1 MSTSTITTTNA
12 ILSTPGEILQE
23 EFMEPYKIS
32 AYRLS
37 KATGLSQTAIGEII
51 HGERAITMRTAYLF
65 GKAFGT
71 SAEFWYNLQK
81 DYDMLSFD
89 PTGIDAQPVV

>member
-1 MSTSTITTTNA
+1 
-12 ILSTPGEILQE
+12 
-23 EFMEPYKIS
+23 MEPYKVS

-89 PTGIDAQPVV
+89 STGIDVQPVVR